1 MGVLV
6 MPVPP
11 QLLRH
16 TVTVEAYLG
25 DGARGP
31 LYGAPQTVPCYLEH
45 KTRVARAPD
54 GRQVTST
61 SQVFC
66 DLGPTVTTESRV
78 TLPDG
83 TRPTVLQVSEYDTQ
97 GLVPIDHLE
106 IYLQ

>member
-1 MGVLV
+1 
-6 MPVPP
+6 MPIPT

-16 TVTVEAYLG
+16 TVTVEAYEG
-25 DGARGP
+25 DGGRGP
-31 LYGAPQTVPCYLEH
+31 IYGAPQTVPCYLEH
-45 KTRVARAPD
+45 KTRLARTSD

-66 DLGPTVTTESRV
+66 DLGPKVTTEARV

-83 TRPTVLQVSEYDTQ
+83 TRPAVLQIAEFDTK
-97 GLVPIDHLE
+97 GLTSLDHLE

>member
-1 MGVLV
+1 
-6 MPVPP
+6 MPIPP

-31 LYGAPQTVPCYLEH
+31 LYADPQTVPCYLEH
-45 KTRVARAPD
+45 KTRLARAPD
-54 GRQVTST
+54 GRQVTSS
-61 SQVFC
+61 SQVYC
-66 DLGPTVTTESRV
+66 DLGPTVTTQSRV

-83 TRPTVLQVSEYDTQ
+83 TRPTVLQVSEYDTK
-97 GLVPIDHLE
+97 GLVPADHLE

>member
-1 MGVLV
+1 MAIP
-6 MPVPP
+6 PV
-11 QLLRH
+11 LLRD

-31 LYGAPQTVPCYLEH
+31 LYGAPQQVPCYLER

-54 GRQVTST
+54 GREVTSS

-83 TRPTVLQVSEYDTQ
+83 TRPAVLQVAEYDTH
-97 GLVPIDHLE
+97 GLVQVDHLE